1 MKNFIEVGKT
11 EEEQA
16 EQIKKWLKENLPH
29 IIIGISLGL
38 GGIWGVDYYQT
49 MQYKKAI
56 QARGNYLAIVTNS
69 NNTKALT
76 TLKQDKDSVYVQQ
89 AELVLAQ
96 KAVAKGD
103 YQAAITTLLP
113 LTKSEDEFL
122 MHNAKLR
129 AATVYLEM
137 KQPDEALALL
147 GDNSDTAFGGLY
159 DNIKGDAYFAKG
171 DFDAA
176 KKHYQAVF
184 AQLPRESKLLNLVQ
198 LKLNDLN

>member
-16 EQIKKWLKENLPH
+16 EQIKKWLKDNLPH
-29 IIIGISLGL
+29 IIIGIALGL
-38 GGIWGVDYYQT
+38 SGIWGFDYYQT
-49 MQYKKAI
+49 LQYEKAI
-56 QARGNYLAIVTNS
+56 QARNNYLAIVVNS
-69 NNTKALT
+69 NNTEALT
-76 TLKQDKDSVYVQQ
+76 ALKQDESNAYKQQ
-89 AELVLAQ
+89 VELVLAQ
-96 KAVAKGD
+96 QAVVKGD
-103 YQAAITTLLP
+103 YQGAITYLLP
-113 LTKSEDEFL
+113 LTKNKDEFL

-137 KQPDEALALL
+137 KKPDEALALL
-147 GDNSDTAFGGLY
+147 SDNNNAAFGALY

-198 LKLNDLN
+198 MKLSDLN